1 MMITQTKRPKLLL
14 INPWQ
19 TYEKQLES
27 EYQSYIPYGLT
38 CIAAIGIQQGFE
50 TRIIDCLQDETRT
63 DLGEFVRFG
72 KTYDEVQTM
81 IEEFNP
87 EIVGISSTF
96 SMFESDATEVARL
109 VKQINRKTIV
119 ILGGVTATIPEIY
132 EPLLQNLDV
141 YDIMSRGEGEATFI
155 DLLNNYNQ
163 ETQTIDNL
171 SAIKGIA
178 YKHNNTIMTT
188 EERPFIINLDSL
200 PLPALHLLNLD
211 KIYNNK
217 YFSRWR
223 NNPIGKRSMPIFTS
237 RGCPYNCCFCSV
249 HSQVGYVHRTY
260 SVDYVVSLM
269 KKCIDEYGINHFH
282 FEDDNLTFDVDRAK
296 LLFTEIAKLN
306 VTWDTPNGIRADR
319 LDEEMVQL
327 MISSGIISLSIAAE
341 SGNESVRMQ
350 IIHKH
355 LKTESIIKAVQLCD
369 KYDLPCIVFF
379 VLGFPGETM
388 ENIRESI
395 TFAKELSES
404 YNTINMVFIANPL
417 PGTEL
422 SRISQ
427 SNGFITKEMKNS
439 DYFVAIRANQ
449 SPIIETDQF
458 SKRRIFEV
466 LKQELDS
473 PEFSVHNIAQP
484 MFWANNSIASLRA
497 KRVFPK
503 MSNRKIVWMWVERE
517 Q

>member
-50 TRIIDCLQDETRT
+50 TRIIDCLEDETRT

-178 YKHNNTIMTT
+178 
-188 EERPFIINLDSL
+188 
-200 PLPALHLLNLD
+200 
-211 KIYNNK
+211 
-217 YFSRWR
+217 
-223 NNPIGKRSMPIFTS
+223 
-237 RGCPYNCCFCSV
+237 
-249 HSQVGYVHRTY
+249 
-260 SVDYVVSLM
+260 
-269 KKCIDEYGINHFH
+269 
-282 FEDDNLTFDVDRAK
+282 
-296 LLFTEIAKLN
+296 
-306 VTWDTPNGIRADR
+306 
-319 LDEEMVQL
+319 
-327 MISSGIISLSIAAE
+327 
-341 SGNESVRMQ
+341 
-350 IIHKH
+350 
-355 LKTESIIKAVQLCD
+355 
-369 KYDLPCIVFF
+369 
-379 VLGFPGETM
+379 
-388 ENIRESI
+388 
-395 TFAKELSES
+395 
-404 YNTINMVFIANPL
+404 
-417 PGTEL
+417 
-422 SRISQ
+422 
-427 SNGFITKEMKNS
+427 
-439 DYFVAIRANQ
+439 
-449 SPIIETDQF
+449 
-458 SKRRIFEV
+458 
-466 LKQELDS
+466 
-473 PEFSVHNIAQP
+473 
-484 MFWANNSIASLRA
+484 
-497 KRVFPK
+497 
-503 MSNRKIVWMWVERE
+503 
-517 Q
+517 